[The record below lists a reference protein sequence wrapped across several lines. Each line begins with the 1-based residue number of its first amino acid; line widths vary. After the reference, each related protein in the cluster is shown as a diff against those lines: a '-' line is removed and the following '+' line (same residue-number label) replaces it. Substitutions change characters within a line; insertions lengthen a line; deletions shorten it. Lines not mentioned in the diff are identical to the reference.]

1 MTDFEQLYRTYFSD
15 VYLYIKRLS
24 GDEHIAEEITSDT
37 FLKAI
42 KAIDSFRGDCDVRV
56 TMERSETM
64 LELGFAIEGYVICE
78 CDRCLEDCKVP
89 IEYEGDLLVKFSSE
103 IRDYDG
109 EVMWISPADGEV
121 SLAQYIYESIVLAL
135 PYSRVHEEGE
145 CNPDM
150 LARFT
155 TVVEDEEQED

>member
-1 MTDFEQLYRTYFSD
+1 MESAKRYSIAYKGLKNGHHEFDFKVDDAFFEAMETVD
-15 VYLYIKRLS
+15 IK
-24 GDEHIAEEITSDT
+24 G
-37 FLKAI
+37 
-42 KAIDSFRGDCDVRV
+42 GDCDVHV

-64 LELGFAIEGYVICE
+64 LELGFEIAGSVVCE
-78 CDRCLEDCKVP
+78 CDRCLEDCNVP
-89 IEYEGDLLVKFSSE
+89 IEFEGELLVKFSNE
-103 IRDYDG
+103 VRDYDG

-155 TVVEDEEQED
+155 TVVEEQELDD

>member
-1 MTDFEQLYRTYFSD
+1 MEIAKRYSIAYKGLKNGHHEFDFKVDDAFFEQMENVD
-15 VYLYIKRLS
+15 IK
-24 GDEHIAEEITSDT
+24 G
-37 FLKAI
+37 
-42 KAIDSFRGDCDVRV
+42 GDCNVHV

-64 LELGFAIEGYVICE
+64 LELGFAIDGYVVCE

-89 IEYEGDLLVKFSSE
+89 IEYDGELLVKFSAE
-103 IRDYDG
+103 VRDYDG

-121 SLAQYIYESIVLAL
+121 SLAQYIYERIVLAL
-135 PYSRVHEEGE
+135 PYSRVHAEGE

-155 TVVEDEEQED
+155 VVEESDDEEQSE

>member
-1 MTDFEQLYRTYFSD
+1 MDIAKRYSIAYKGLKNGHHEFDFKVDDEFFAAMESID
-15 VYLYIKRLS
+15 VK
-24 GDEHIAEEITSDT
+24 G
-37 FLKAI
+37 
-42 KAIDSFRGDCDVRV
+42 GDCNVHV

-64 LELGFAIEGYVICE
+64 LELGFAIEGYAVCE

-89 IEYEGDLLVKFSSE
+89 VEYEGELLVKFSSE
-103 IRDYDG
+103 LRDYDG

-135 PYSRVHEEGE
+135 PYSRVHIEGE
-145 CNPDM
+145 CDPDM

-155 TVVEDEEQED
+155 VVENDNEEEETEE

>member
-1 MTDFEQLYRTYFSD
+1 MEIAKRYSIAYKGLKNGHHEFDFKADGAFFEAMENSD
-15 VYLYIKRLS
+15 IK
-24 GDEHIAEEITSDT
+24 G
-37 FLKAI
+37 
-42 KAIDSFRGDCDVRV
+42 GDCDVRV

>member
-1 MTDFEQLYRTYFSD
+1 MESAKRYSIAYKGLKNGHHEFDFKVDDAFFEAMETVD
-15 VYLYIKRLS
+15 IK
-24 GDEHIAEEITSDT
+24 G
-37 FLKAI
+37 
-42 KAIDSFRGDCDVRV
+42 GDCDVHV

-64 LELGFAIEGYVICE
+64 LELGFEIAGSVVCE
-78 CDRCLEDCKVP
+78 CDRCLEDCNVP
-89 IEYEGDLLVKFSSE
+89 IEFEGELLVKFSNE
-103 IRDYDG
+103 VRDYDG

-155 TVVEDEEQED
+155 TVVEDQEQELDD

>member
-1 MTDFEQLYRTYFSD
+1 MDIAKRYSIAYKGLKNGHHEFDFKVDGALFEAMENSD
-15 VYLYIKRLS
+15 IK
-24 GDEHIAEEITSDT
+24 G
-37 FLKAI
+37 
-42 KAIDSFRGDCDVRV
+42 GDCNVHIE
-56 TMERSETM
+56 MERSETM
-64 LELGFAIEGYVICE
+64 LELSFTINGYAICE

-89 IEYEGDLLVKFSSE
+89 VEFEDNLLVKFSTE
-103 IRDYDG
+103 VRDYDG
-109 EVMWISPADGEV
+109 EVMWISPSEGEV

-155 TVVEDEEQED
+155 VAESDEEAE

>member
-1 MTDFEQLYRTYFSD
+1 MEIAKRYSIAYKGLKNGHHFFDFKVDDAFFEEMQNVD
-15 VYLYIKRLS
+15 IK
-24 GDEHIAEEITSDT
+24 G
-37 FLKAI
+37 
-42 KAIDSFRGDCDVRV
+42 GNCDVHV

-64 LELGFAIEGYVICE
+64 LELGFEINGYAVCE

-89 IEYEGDLLVKFSSE
+89 IDYKGVLLVKFSAE
-103 IRDYDG
+103 VRDYDG
-109 EVMWISPADGEV
+109 EVMWISPTDGEV

-135 PYSRVHEEGE
+135 PYSRVHAEGE

-155 TVVEDEEQED
+155 MATSEAEAEE

>member
-1 MTDFEQLYRTYFSD
+1 MESAKRYSIGYKGLKNGHHEFDFKVDDAFFEEMGNLD
-15 VYLYIKRLS
+15 IK
-24 GDEHIAEEITSDT
+24 G
-37 FLKAI
+37 
-42 KAIDSFRGDCDVRV
+42 GDCDVRV
-56 TMERSETM
+56 AMERSETM
-64 LELGFAIEGYVICE
+64 LELSFEIEGSVVCE
-78 CDRCLEDCKVP
+78 CDRCLEDCNVP
-89 IEYEGDLLVKFSSE
+89 IEFEGDLLVKFSNE
-103 IRDYDG
+103 VRDYDG

-155 TVVEDEEQED
+155 TVVEDDDEE